1 MPAERDQLMRCPRG
15 GLVAEIRP
23 VDKLL
28 NTMVH
33 IGDSLTGPSAG
44 FRSRIEHRGA
54 GACFQRGLP
63 HGLTRL
69 MIGLSHRV
77 RRSAQFAYPDANRH
91 RHGLDDGAHER
102 LGAGLPA
109 AGCPASQRQQ
119 PCHQQDGYG
128 GYLHGR
134 DNAVDMVELCLGKRA
149 FIRRLHGHDIV
160 GLKGQAHLHKHG
172 ADALSML

>member
-1 MPAERDQLMRCPRG
+1 
-15 GLVAEIRP
+15 
-23 VDKLL
+23 
-28 NTMVH
+28 
-33 IGDSLTGPSAG
+33 
-44 FRSRIEHRGA
+44 
-54 GACFQRGLP
+54 
-63 HGLTRL
+63 
-69 MIGLSHRV
+69 MIGLSHRMQ
-77 RRSAQFAYPDANRH
+77 RSAQFAYPDANRH

-109 AGCPASQRQQ
+109 VSGAIQHHKGNNRVIE
-119 PCHQQDGYG
+119 QDGYG